1 MIYDSEADT
10 RLHIDRVRLLL
21 SKCAINLLERGVK
34 HDASKLEPPEK
45 AAFDLAGDRHLA
57 VTYGSEEYLASL
69 AKLET
74 ALDHHYANNS
84 HHPQHYPNGIDG
96 MSLFDLLEMLMDW
109 KATAER
115 HAGGADIVRFLE
127 IGRARFGLSDQ
138 VVEVLTNTAKELGW
152 MP

>member
-1 MIYDSEADT
+1 MIYDSEVDT
-10 RLHIDRVRLLL
+10 RLHIDGVRFLL

-69 AKLET
+69 AELET

-84 HHPQHYPNGIDG
+84 HHPQHYPNGING
-96 MSLFDLLEMLMDW
+96 MSLFDLLEMLIDW

-115 HAGGADIVRFLE
+115 HAGSTDVVRFLE

-138 VVEVLTNTAKELGW
+138 LLEILTNTAKELGW
-152 MP
+152 LP